1 MSQRVGT
8 AGLAVT
14 VVRSVIVVAFRHASS
29 LSQANEVGLL
39 GWMPGG
45 HGMEFTVGT
54 CRKTRLA
61 QGCA

>member
-8 AGLAVT
+8 VGSAVT
-14 VVRSVIVVAFRHASS
+14 VVRSFIVVVFRYTSS

-54 CRKTRLA
+54 CRETPLA